1 MPPKRGNSSFN
12 KNKKLNTSLNTSQNG
27 SISNFFNN
35 ITSKDPNTVQCDYC
49 KLSMKSCLLK
59 DHMTT
64 KCKAKLKLNE
74 TLLKHKKES
83 HSTPKKSEPFE
94 DIKDIKNS
102 RFSIFDDDDEKSKY
116 IKDEKLSPVKDDLST
131 VTMLPQLEEVPA
143 DEPVEPINLTIN
155 VFSDNEESEKEK
167 TLFEKETNIQTPS
180 KKLNVARKSTS
191 ISKYNQHIK
200 ENLKNIQVQDEATST
215 STSSEEFLKKGCFDE
230 ERIDESN
237 IKNPTICYA
246 LKNFMNAIESVF
258 EDKQFV
264 YLLNDD
270 DLQIVNNFH
279 QLSG

>member
-74 TLLKHKKES
+74 TLLKHKKEQECNDTDIIFVEEIIKENKKIKLYDETEIKPKVESDIFRFDSDKKES

-200 ENLKNIQVQDEATST
+200 ENLKNIQFQDEAT
-215 STSSEEFLKKGCFDE
+215 
-230 ERIDESN
+230 
-237 IKNPTICYA
+237 
-246 LKNFMNAIESVF
+246 
-258 EDKQFV
+258 
-264 YLLNDD
+264 
-270 DLQIVNNFH
+270 
-279 QLSG
+279 